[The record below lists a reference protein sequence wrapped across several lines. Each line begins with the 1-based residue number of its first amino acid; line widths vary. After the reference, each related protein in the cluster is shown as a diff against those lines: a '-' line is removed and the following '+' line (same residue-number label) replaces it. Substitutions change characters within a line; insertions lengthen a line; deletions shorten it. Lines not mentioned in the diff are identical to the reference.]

1 MGFISFIFSTKFIFS
16 LLLFSAIPIGI
27 LITLERV
34 PPSTHVY
41 QYHSN
46 SWLRECATWDDLN
59 RRFIVSYM
67 EGGVGE
73 VKVYD
78 DVNVNHGGII
88 LDEITTVKDAD
99 LAGNASLGIT
109 IDRPRNRLL
118 VVVSDLIGNR
128 YSGLAA
134 YDLSSWNRLFL
145 THLTQ
150 PGDDKA
156 FADDVAVDEEG
167 NAYVTDVRG
176 SKIWKVNVDGKFLSI
191 INDPL
196 FTPKE
201 WYKNLV
207 GLNGIVYH
215 PNGYLLV
222 IHTFSGTLYKID
234 LKNGNEIK
242 LVKII
247 KGSVTFGDGLAL
259 LSPTKL
265 VVAGNPAGRLV
276 ESSDDWETALVVGKF
291 SGIMHRLAT
300 SATVKDGK
308 VFLNHMIGLG
318 YPKRKHVIVEA
329 NFSS

>member
-1 MGFISFIFSTKFIFS
+1 MILTISPTNTNISHKKHTTFFSLIFLFQTFSPLKTQQIMGFISFIFSTKFIFS

-150 PGDDKA
+150 PGIYYA
-156 FADDVAVDEEG
+156 LFAR
-167 NAYVTDVRG
+167 NTC
-176 SKIWKVNVDGKFLSI
+176 F
-191 INDPL
+191 
-196 FTPKE
+196 
-201 WYKNLV
+201 
-207 GLNGIVYH
+207 
-215 PNGYLLV
+215 
-222 IHTFSGTLYKID
+222 
-234 LKNGNEIK
+234 K
-242 LVKII
+242 L
-247 KGSVTFGDGLAL
+247 
-259 LSPTKL
+259 
-265 VVAGNPAGRLV
+265 
-276 ESSDDWETALVVGKF
+276 
-291 SGIMHRLAT
+291 
-300 SATVKDGK
+300 
-308 VFLNHMIGLG
+308 
-318 YPKRKHVIVEA
+318 
-329 NFSS
+329 